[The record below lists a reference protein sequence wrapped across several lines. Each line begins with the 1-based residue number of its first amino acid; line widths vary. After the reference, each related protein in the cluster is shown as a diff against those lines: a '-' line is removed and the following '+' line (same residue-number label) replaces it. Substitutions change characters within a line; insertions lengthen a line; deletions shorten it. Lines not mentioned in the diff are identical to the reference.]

1 MIGQIALIGDD
12 FVINIRPGRFNWPM
26 YYSLKMQNHMKCDL
40 LFPLPHHSPPSLLPP
55 SSVWRNPDFKERP
68 TFGEI
73 CQMLQAV
80 EASILMT
87 YKEDRA
93 KSQMGNLG
101 AALKDSFS
109 LYKELQETYT
119 KTAS

>member
-1 MIGQIALIGDD
+1 
-12 FVINIRPGRFNWPM
+12 
-26 YYSLKMQNHMKCDL
+26 
-40 LFPLPHHSPPSLLPP
+40 
-55 SSVWRNPDFKERP
+55 
-68 TFGEI
+68 
-73 CQMLQAV
+73 MLQAV